1 MKSFFRIFAVMICM
15 LLCLCI
21 FVGCE
26 DDSATIGDETAAKS
40 EIFGEK
46 QEAVD
51 GKMAV
56 PYLVVNADAEA
67 YSNFKLYVYY
77 GEALMSEYD
86 IDPERN
92 AVIVDAVYGRPTVKL
107 VATKDDRAEVLASA
121 EMEIYADEYNF
132 ATLNAT
138 FPVVYF
144 TLDMFSMGEEGA
156 PGAFTA
162 AGNLP
167 IMKDAPTFVSL
178 ERHAAY
184 SWDNL
189 PENVFT
195 LPGGEA
201 KGDFHKN
208 NDEMARYIKE
218 LYDINPNSK
227 FNFYCTDNYPELI
240 LKMFIAQQIPENN
253 FRATMISDGT
263 GTFVIYRSIFSGAN
277 AEEEYTKMV
286 AEWERVKAAAANG
299 EKDYLKDVYNRYHD
313 TYSVLA
319 TYAFIVAAEE
329 DNVDLWCSRDLFTS
343 NTESEFIKGVVAEM
357 VEDGKIKMFGINN
370 MLSILHTEE
379 QNALKS
385 LFHFDAEMFEAA
397 EEAGKK
403 ALVIIGSSDAAE
415 KGELEAYVKLLK
427 KLYGD
432 EYVLYYKGHP
442 RYPVEL
448 DDAKNEMFK
457 EQGLI
462 NLDASIAAE
471 LIMFYSPEIELVG
484 WGSTT
489 FKSAAEDKFLALFDY
504 NKVDGTAYAEQQ
516 GYPDMPDIYCKVTT
530 IGGKA
535 YIVVEYNDN
544 DTVKYFDVEAGDF
557 VSALPTA

>member
-1 MKSFFRIFAVMICM
+1 MKGFFRIFAVTVCI

-26 DDSATIGDETAAKS
+26 DDGATMGDETAAKS

-56 PYLVVNADAEA
+56 PYLVVDADAEI
-67 YSNFKLYVYY
+67 YRNFKLYVYY
-77 GEALMSEYD
+77 GENMMGEYE

-92 AVIVDAVYGRPTVKL
+92 AVVVDAVYGRSTVKL

>member
-1 MKSFFRIFAVMICM
+1 MKGFFKVFAISMCM
-15 LLCLCI
+15 LLCLCAFI
-21 FVGCE
+21 GCS
-26 DDSATIGDETAAKS
+26 DDVTMGDEDAAKS
-40 EIFGEK
+40 EIFGER

-56 PYLVVNADAEA
+56 PYLVINEDRES
-67 YSNFKLYVYY
+67 YDSFKLFVYY
-77 GEALMSEYD
+77 GEALMSECD

-92 AVIVDAVYGRPTVKL
+92 AVVVDAVYGKSTVKL
-107 VATKDDRAEVLASA
+107 VATKDDKAEVLASA

-144 TLDMFSMGEEGA
+144 TLDMFSMGEESA
-156 PGAFTA
+156 PGAFA
-162 AGNLP
+162 EAGGLP
-167 IMKDAPTFVSL
+167 IMKDVPTFVSL

-184 SWDNL
+184 SWENL

-208 NDEMARYIKE
+208 NTEMARYIKE
-218 LYDINPNSK
+218 LYDINPDSK

-240 LKMFIAQQIPENN
+240 LKMFTAQQIPEKN
-253 FRATMISDGT
+253 FHATMISDGT
-263 GTFVIYRSIFSGAN
+263 GTFVIYRSIFSPVN

-319 TYAFIVAAEE
+319 TYAFLVAAEE
-329 DNVDLWCSRDLFTS
+329 DNVDIWCSRDLFTS
-343 NTESEFIKGVVAEM
+343 NTESEFIKGVVADMIEA
-357 VEDGKIKMFGINN
+357 GKIKMFGINN

-379 QNALKS
+379 QIALKK

-397 EEAGKK
+397 EAAGKK
-403 ALVIIGSSDAAE
+403 ALVIIGSSPAAE
-415 KGELEAYVKLLK
+415 NGELEAYVKLLQAI
-427 KLYGD
+427 YGD
-432 EYVLYYKGHP
+432 EYMLYYKGHP

-448 DDAKNEMFK
+448 DDDKNAMFEK
-457 EQGLI
+457 YGLI

-489 FKSAAEDKFLALFDY
+489 FKSAAEGKFLALFNY
-504 NKVDGTAYAEQQ
+504 TKAEGKEYAEQQ
-516 GYPDMPDIYCKVTT
+516 GYPDMPDTYYKT
-530 IGGKA
+530 IVIGEKA

-557 VSALPTA
+557 VSALPIT